1 MSKGDLTGRNA
12 IVFGIANQR
21 SIAYA
26 IARALHERGA
36 RLALAYQGE
45 RFRSAVADLT
55 KEFRDPVYVECDV
68 QSDAQIDACF
78 EAVKAAMGGLD
89 ILVHSIASAK
99 REELSGDFRDT
110 SREGYAY
117 ALEVSAYSLVALAKR
132 AVPLMQGRP
141 AAMVALSYLAAERAV
156 PRYNVMGSAKAALEQ
171 AVRQLAYELG
181 PMNIRVNCISAGA
194 INTLSARGV
203 AGFTD
208 MLKVYEAKAP
218 LRRSVS
224 AEEVG
229 EAAAFLLSDQASGI
243 TGETVYVDAGYH
255 IIGL

>member
-1 MSKGDLTGRNA
+1 MPAEDLTGRNA

-26 IARALHERGA
+26 IARALHARGA

-45 RFRSAVADLT
+45 RFGSAVAELT
-55 KEFRDPVYVECDV
+55 KDFRDPVYVECDV
-68 QSDAQIDACF
+68 QNDAQIDACF
-78 EAVKAAMGGLD
+78 ETVKAKMGGLD
-89 ILVHSIASAK
+89 MLVHSIASAR

-110 SREGYAY
+110 SRDGYAY
-117 ALEVSAYSLVALAKR
+117 ALEVSAYSLIALARR
-132 AVPLMQGRP
+132 AVPLMEGR
-141 AAMVALSYLAAERAV
+141 AGSMVTLSYLAAERAV

-181 PMNIRVNCISAGA
+181 PMNVRVNCISAGA

-203 AGFTD
+203 AGFTE
-208 MLKVYEAKAP
+208 MLKVYEARAP
-218 LRRSVS
+218 LRRSVT

-229 EAAAFLLSDQASGI
+229 QAAAFLLSDMASGV
-243 TGETVYVDAGYH
+243 TGETLYVDAGYH
-255 IIGL
+255 IVGL